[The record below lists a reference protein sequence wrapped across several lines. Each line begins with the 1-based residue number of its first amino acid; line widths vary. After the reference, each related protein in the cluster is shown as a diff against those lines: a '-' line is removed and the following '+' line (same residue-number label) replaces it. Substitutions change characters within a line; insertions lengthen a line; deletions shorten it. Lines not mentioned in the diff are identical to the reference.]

1 VQNTAFST
9 NKTLNI
15 NGRLINL
22 NTPKVMGILNI
33 TPDSF
38 YDGGRFMS
46 ETNVLK
52 QAEKMLTEGAAL
64 LDIGG
69 YSSRPGAAEVTIQE
83 EIERTLWAVRLVVK
97 HFPEASISIDT
108 FRSPVARIAVAEGAG
123 MVNDISGGELDSE
136 MFNTIG
142 ELQVPYILM
151 HMKGNPQNMTKLTH
165 YDNLLKELIDYFH
178 RKIFGLTQTG
188 VKDILIDPGFG
199 FAKTREQNFELL
211 GQLKNLQIIGRPIM
225 VGLSRKSMVWKTLD
239 VKPEDALNG
248 TTALHTIALS
258 GGASLLRV
266 HDVKACVE
274 VIKLFEQLNRVA
286 TS

>member
-1 VQNTAFST
+1 
-9 NKTLNI
+9 
-15 NGRLINL
+15 
-22 NTPKVMGILNI
+22 
-33 TPDSF
+33 
-38 YDGGRFMS
+38 
-46 ETNVLK
+46 
-52 QAEKMLTEGAAL
+52 
-64 LDIGG
+64 
-69 YSSRPGAAEVTIQE
+69 
-83 EIERTLWAVRLVVK
+83 
-97 HFPEASISIDT
+97 
-108 FRSPVARIAVAEGAG
+108 
-123 MVNDISGGELDSE
+123 
-136 MFNTIG
+136 
-142 ELQVPYILM
+142 
-151 HMKGNPQNMTKLTH
+151 
-165 YDNLLKELIDYFH
+165 LLKELIDYFH

>member
-22 NTPKVMGILNI
+22 DTPKVMGILNV

-52 QAEKMLTEGAAL
+52 QAEKMLIEGAAL

-69 YSSRPGAAEVTIQE
+69 YSSRPGAAEITLQE
-83 EIERTLWAVRLVVK
+83 EIKRTSWAVRLVVK

-108 FRSPVARIAVAEGAG
+108 FRSQVARIAVAEGAG

-136 MFNTIG
+136 MFNAIG

-151 HMKGNPQNMTKLTH
+151 HMKGNPQNMAKLTH
-165 YDNLLKELIDYFH
+165 YDNLIKELIDYFH
-178 RKIFGLTQTG
+178 RKNFELTEAG

-211 GQLKNLQIIGRPIM
+211 GQLKNLQIIGKPIM
-225 VGLSRKSMVWKTLD
+225 AGLSRKSMVWKTLD

-248 TTALHTIALS
+248 TTALHAIALS
-258 GGASLLRV
+258 GGVSLLRV

-274 VIKLFEQLNRVA
+274 VIKLMEQLNRAA